1 MGPGIPE
8 AREPGRL
15 RAARPIVAMR
25 LLASVPSR
33 LTIAARTAP
42 IAPRGLA
49 PRTVPTIRP
58 LAAPVT
64 RTTGRLTATW
74 AADTPSRPME
84 AAAFTHNR
92 AATRRPLVLTPPPH
106 ARTPLRAAAT
116 AAVAATTARE
126 VVAAL
131 TVAAE
136 AAAAAAVAVAAEVRT
151 VTVSLCAIRNS
162 SRGLVL
168 GASPYF
174 SSGRLEQLPLVFGV
188 ISYRDKVPPIG

>member
-15 RAARPIVAMR
+15 RATRPIVAVR
-25 LLASVPSR
+25 LLASVLSR

-136 AAAAAAVAVAAEVRT
+136 AATAAAVAAGVRT
-151 VTVSLCAIRNS
+151 GTVSLCAIRNS

-168 GASPYF
+168 GASPNF
-174 SSGRLEQLPLVFGV
+174 SSGRFEQLPLVFGV